1 MTRFESGQNRYS
13 QLKHYKKERLIIKHI
28 GEKYGSYTI
37 IEKTNQ
43 KANDGH
49 YLYKA
54 ICDCGTERIATLTN
68 IKYNGAN
75 GCPHYN

>member
-1 MTRFESGQNRYS
+1 M
-13 QLKHYKKERLIIKHI
+13 IIKHI

-75 GCPHYN
+75 GCPHYNWYGNIKIPRNSFKDICIYLS